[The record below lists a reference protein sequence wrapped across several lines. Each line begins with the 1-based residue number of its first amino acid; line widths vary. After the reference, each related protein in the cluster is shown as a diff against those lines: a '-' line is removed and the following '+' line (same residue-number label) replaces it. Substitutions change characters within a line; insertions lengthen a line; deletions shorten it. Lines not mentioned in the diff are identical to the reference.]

1 MAPIINIAFFVLNG
15 LFSLIVWALIINA
28 ILSWLVAFNVI
39 NTRNP
44 TVWRIL
50 DVLDRITTPILAPF
64 RAFIP
69 PMGGLD
75 LSYIVAFLV
84 IKGIQIYLLPAAQYN
99 LLLLVGGS

>member
-1 MAPIINIAFFVLNG
+1 MAPLINIIFFVIGG
-15 LFSLIVWALIINA
+15 LFSLIIWALIISA

-44 TVWRIL
+44 AVWRIL
-50 DVLDRITTPILAPF
+50 DVLDRITGPILAPF

-75 LSYIVAFLV
+75 LSFIVAFLV
-84 IKGIQIYLLPAAQYN
+84 IQGIQIYLLPVAHAN
-99 LLLLVGGS
+99 LLLLVG